1 VKRFKFGLE
10 KVLNLRQHNEHEA
23 RVELG
28 RAIGVLAGIEN
39 EIKRNAEN
47 RAGAVKERFA
57 GLNAGSADAAFGGD
71 DAFTRFDSRAS
82 GGDEN
87 ATRFDYRAWDAY
99 INRLEQEADRL
110 MEEAVQAEI
119 VVDEKRGLYI
129 EASRELKVMEN
140 LKERREKEHRKEM
153 FAAETKEMDDRKI
166 GSRE

>member
-10 KVLNLRQHNEHEA
+10 KVLKLRQHNEHEA

-28 RAIGVLAGIEN
+28 RAIGILAGIEN
-39 EIKRNAEN
+39 EIKRNAET
-47 RAGAVKERFA
+47 RSGAIKERFA
-57 GLNAGSADAAFGGD
+57 GIGEGNTASDTGFGG
-71 DAFTRFDSRAS
+71 SLS
-82 GGDEN
+82 MH
-87 ATRFDYRAWDAY
+87 AWDAY

-110 MEEAVQAEI
+110 MEEAAQAEL
-119 VVDEKRGLYI
+119 VVEEKRGLYI

-153 FAAETKEMDDRKI
+153 FIAETKEMDDRKV

>member
-10 KVLNLRQHNEHEA
+10 KVLKLRRHNEHEA

-39 EIKRNAEN
+39 ELKRNADT

-57 GLNAGSADAAFGGD
+57 GLNAGIAGAGA
-71 DAFTRFDSRAS
+71 

-87 ATRFDYRAWDAY
+87 ATRLDYRAWDAY

-110 MEEAVQAEI
+110 MEEADRAEI
-119 VVDEKRGLYI
+119 VIEEKRNLYI
-129 EASRELKVMEN
+129 EASREVKVMEN

-153 FAAETKEMDDRKI
+153 FTEETKEMDDRKI
-166 GSRE
+166 IPSI

>member
-1 VKRFKFGLE
+1 VILKVKRFKFGLE
-10 KVLNLRQHNEHEA
+10 KVLKLRQHNEHEA

-39 EIKRNAEN
+39 EIKRNAET
-47 RAGAVKERFA
+47 RANAIHERFTGITA
-57 GLNAGSADAAFGGD
+57 DSAD
-71 DAFTRFDSRAS
+71 TAS

-87 ATRFDYRAWDAY
+87 AARFDYRGSLSMHAWDAY

-110 MEEAVQAEI
+110 MEEAARAET
-119 VVDEKRGLYI
+119 VVEEKRSLYI

-153 FAAETKEMDDRKI
+153 FVEETKELDDRKI
-166 GSRE
+166 TINN

>member
-1 VKRFKFGLE
+1 MKRFKFSLE
-10 KVLNLRQHNEHEA
+10 KVLKLRQHSEHEA

-39 EIKRNAEN
+39 EIKKNAET
-47 RAGAVKERFA
+47 RSEAVKERFA
-57 GLNAGSADAAFGGD
+57 GITAGDNNASL
-71 DAFTRFDSRAS
+71 SMH
-82 GGDEN
+82 
-87 ATRFDYRAWDAY
+87 AWDAY

-110 MEEAVQAEI
+110 MEEAARAET

-153 FAAETKEMDDRKI
+153 FVEETKEMDDRKI
-166 GSRE
+166 PSI

>member
-10 KVLNLRQHNEHEA
+10 KVLKLRQHNEHEA

-39 EIKRNAEN
+39 EIKKNAATRSN
-47 RAGAVKERFA
+47 AVMERFA
-57 GLNAGSADAAFGGD
+57 GLNSGDDSAAGSAGYGG
-71 DAFTRFDSRAS
+71 SLS
-82 GGDEN
+82 MH
-87 ATRFDYRAWDAY
+87 AWDAY

-110 MEEAVQAEI
+110 MEEAASAEL
-119 VVDEKRGLYI
+119 VVEEKRNLYI

-153 FAAETKEMDDRKI
+153 FIAETKEMDDRKI
-166 GSRE
+166 TSNT

>member
-10 KVLNLRQHNEHEA
+10 KVLKLRQHNEHEA

-39 EIKRNAEN
+39 EIKRNA
-47 RAGAVKERFA
+47 AVRSEAAMERFA
-57 GLNAGSADAAFGGD
+57 GITVSDGS
-71 DAFTRFDSRAS
+71 DSRGY
-82 GGDEN
+82 GGSLSMH
-87 ATRFDYRAWDAY
+87 AWDAY

-110 MEEAVQAEI
+110 MEEAARAET
-119 VVDEKRGLYI
+119 VVEEKRGLYI

-153 FAAETKEMDDRKI
+153 FVAETKEMDDRKTV
-166 GSRE
+166 SSEQ

>member
-10 KVLNLRQHNEHEA
+10 KVLKLRQHNEHEA

-39 EIKRNAEN
+39 EIKRNA
-47 RAGAVKERFA
+47 AVRSEAAMERFA
-57 GLNAGSADAAFGGD
+57 GINSGDGNTADTGYGGSL
-71 DAFTRFDSRAS
+71 SMH
-82 GGDEN
+82 
-87 ATRFDYRAWDAY
+87 AWDAY

-110 MEEAVQAEI
+110 MEEAARAET
-119 VVDEKRGLYI
+119 VVEEKRGLYI

-153 FAAETKEMDDRKI
+153 FIAETKEMDDRKTTI
-166 GSRE
+166 NN

>member
-10 KVLNLRQHNEHEA
+10 KVLKLRRHNEHEA

-39 EIKRNAEN
+39 EIKRNAET

-57 GLNAGSADAAFGGD
+57 GISSDNTAGGDTGFGG
-71 DAFTRFDSRAS
+71 SLS
-82 GGDEN
+82 MH
-87 ATRFDYRAWDAY
+87 AWDAY

-153 FAAETKEMDDRKI
+153 FVEETKELDDRKI
-166 GSRE
+166 ISRLK

>member
-1 VKRFKFGLE
+1 MKRFKFGLE
-10 KVLNLRQHNEHEA
+10 KVLKLRQHNEHEA

-28 RAIGVLAGIEN
+28 KAIGILAGIEN
-39 EIKRNAEN
+39 EIKRNAET
-47 RAGAVKERFA
+47 RSDAIKERFT
-57 GLNAGSADAAFGGD
+57 GLNAGSADA
-71 DAFTRFDSRAS
+71 AS

-110 MEEAVQAEI
+110 MEEAAQAET
-119 VVDEKRGLYI
+119 VVEEKRNLYV

-153 FAAETKEMDDRKI
+153 FIAETKEMDDRKVAM
-166 GSRE
+166 SNEQ

>member
-10 KVLNLRQHNEHEA
+10 KVLKLRQHNEHEA

-39 EIKRNAEN
+39 EIKRNAET
-47 RAGAVKERFA
+47 RSDAIKERFV
-57 GLNAGSADAAFGGD
+57 GIGEGNTTSDTGFGG
-71 DAFTRFDSRAS
+71 SLS
-82 GGDEN
+82 MH
-87 ATRFDYRAWDAY
+87 AWDAY

-110 MEEAVQAEI
+110 MEEAAQAEL
-119 VVDEKRGLYI
+119 VVEEKRGLYI

-153 FAAETKEMDDRKI
+153 FAEEIKEMDDRKLTI
-166 GSRE
+166 NN

>member
-10 KVLNLRQHNEHEA
+10 KVLKLRQHNEHEA

-39 EIKRNAEN
+39 EIKRNAAT
-47 RAGAVKERFA
+47 RADAIKERFA
-57 GLNAGSADAAFGGD
+57 GLSSGDGSAAGDDSAGSTGYGG
-71 DAFTRFDSRAS
+71 SLS
-82 GGDEN
+82 MH
-87 ATRFDYRAWDAY
+87 AWDAY

-110 MEEAVQAEI
+110 MEEAARAELVI
-119 VVDEKRGLYI
+119 EEKRNLYI

-153 FAAETKEMDDRKI
+153 FIAETKEMDDRKI
-166 GSRE
+166 TPNI